1 MAAIFF
7 RTLIV
12 FVILTVSM
20 KLMGKRG
27 VGELDVGELITTLLL
42 SEICSIPIDDPDI
55 PLLNAIVPVILIV
68 SLEVIIS
75 YLKNKS
81 LRLKRLLDGEKNT
94 IVKNG
99 KINQMLLKRNR
110 ISIEELFAAMRQNGI
125 GKISDIES
133 CVLEANGKISILKKD
148 SGIDSILIS
157 DGEINKKALD
167 ELGLS
172 QDRLYRMLGRRNA
185 EEVFLMTL
193 NPNGECEII
202 DMEKTE

>member
-1 MAAIFF
+1 MASIFF

-12 FVILTVSM
+12 FALLTVSM

-55 PLLNAIVPVILIV
+55 PLLSAILPVILIV

-94 IVKNG
+94 LIKNG
-99 KINQMLLKRNR
+99 RLNQTLLRRNR
-110 ISIEELFAAMRQNGI
+110 ISLEELFAAMRQNGI
-125 GKISDIES
+125 GRIADVES
-133 CVLEANGKISILKKD
+133 CVLEANGKISMLKNE
-148 SGIDSILIS
+148 SGIDSIVIS

-172 QDRLYRMLGRRNA
+172 ETALRSMLGGRKA
-185 EEVFLMTL
+185 EDVFLMTL
-193 NPNGECEII
+193 TPDGECEII
-202 DMEKTE
+202 DMEKTK